1 MGNVDKKTGDRPA
14 VQASASSQP
23 LEERIDKSIRL
34 IHREQ
39 DSLGKEDMLRMES
52 VLYAFA
58 LKFLTEA
65 ELSSL
70 EEVFQMTVLGQ
81 MLEAR
86 GIEKGIEKGINAF
99 ISDKLEDGK
108 TEEQILGKLE
118 QHFSLSRE
126 AAKEYYDH
134 YIRMMPAS
142 DH

>member
-1 MGNVDKKTGDRPA
+1 MSHA
-14 VQASASSQP
+14 AA
-23 LEERIDKSIRL
+23 
-34 IHREQ
+34 
-39 DSLGKEDMLRMES
+39 
-52 VLYAFA
+52 
-58 LKFLTEA
+58 
-65 ELSSL
+65 
-70 EEVFQMTVLGQ
+70 
-81 MLEAR
+81 
-86 GIEKGIEKGINAF
+86 NAF

>member
-1 MGNVDKKTGDRPA
+1 
-14 VQASASSQP
+14 
-23 LEERIDKSIRL
+23 
-34 IHREQ
+34 
-39 DSLGKEDMLRMES
+39 
-52 VLYAFA
+52 
-58 LKFLTEA
+58 
-65 ELSSL
+65 
-70 EEVFQMTVLGQ
+70 MTVLGQ